1 MIQTIR
7 ARTTFWNVVVVASAL
22 TLFAVLLYT
31 WLAQTLYAH
40 HDDDLQEDARRLM
53 AVTAATPDPI
63 ASLEAFEQQGTVTS
77 YVIVRDSH
85 GEVLFRS
92 ERLAKVEPDIGAHEV
107 LAHAAMTGA
116 TYPQFF
122 TVQLARGPVRFTCI
136 PLPSPDGTY
145 LQLGRPLGD
154 VGMMLDAIILAS
166 AVLIPIVI
174 VVTSFGGFLIAK
186 RALRPIDVI
195 ANALESIQ
203 ATDLSRR
210 VDPHAPDVEVKRLT
224 SSVNQLLD
232 RLNTSFTTMKEF
244 TADVSHQL
252 QTPLT
257 IMKGT
262 IESARRSQPVERP
275 DALSVLS
282 DEVDALTA
290 TLQDLRDL
298 ALADADSAVSREQSV
313 NVSAVFSEAAEL
325 VEALA
330 EAHGVSCEIDIEP
343 GLQMWGNAVRLRQVL
358 LNLGENAV
366 KFTPSGGRIR
376 VTARRSND
384 RIVASVSDSGSGIV
398 ADLLPHVFDR
408 HVHGRTTSAQS
419 GSGLGLALVKRIVE
433 AHGGKVVI
441 ESHPGAGTTALV
453 SFPIAGT
460 TANSY
465 QSPRLADY
473 SSNRDTA

>member
-1 MIQTIR
+1 MIQTLK

-31 WLAQTLYAH
+31 WLARTLYAH
-40 HDDDLQEDARRLM
+40 HDGDLQEDAQRL
-53 AVTAATPDPI
+53 VAAASAAADPI
-63 ASLEAFEQQGTVTS
+63 ASLEAFERQGTVAP
-77 YVIVRDSH
+77 YVMVRDSN
-85 GEVLFRS
+85 GEMLFRS
-92 ERLAKVEPDIGAHEV
+92 DRLARVEPDIGAHEV

-116 TYPQFF
+116 TVPQFF

-136 PLPSPDGTY
+136 PLHTPAGTY

-154 VGMMLDAIILAS
+154 VGMMLDAVTLAS
-166 AVLIPIVI
+166 AVLIPIV
-174 VVTSFGGFLIAK
+174 VVLTSFGGFLIAK

-195 ANALESIQ
+195 ATALESIQ
-203 ATDLSRR
+203 ATDLTRR

-257 IMKGT
+257 VMKGT
-262 IESARRSQPVERP
+262 IESARRSPAAEKQSAL
-275 DALSVLS
+275 DALS
-282 DEVDALTA
+282 DEVDALAA
-290 TLQDLRDL
+290 TLEDLRDL
-298 ALADADSAVSREQSV
+298 ALADADSAVSRERRLSV
-313 NVSAVFSEAAEL
+313 SEVFAEAGEL

-330 EAHGVSCEIDIEP
+330 EAHGVSCETDIEP
-343 GLQMWGNAVRLRQVL
+343 GLEMWGNAVRLRQVL

-366 KFTPSGGRIR
+366 KFTPPGGRIR
-376 VTARRSND
+376 IAAARNNG
-384 RIVASVSDSGSGIV
+384 RIVATVSDNGSGIG

-408 HVHGRTTSAQS
+408 HVHGRDMGGLS

-441 ESHPGAGTTALV
+441 QSQPGAGTTALV
-453 SFPIAGT
+453 TLPSAGET
-460 TANSY
+460 
-465 QSPRLADY
+465 
-473 SSNRDTA
+473 